1 MRRTITPYAVPTLVE
16 RGRQSANIPQ
26 MSPPYERQ
34 MREQKKNI
42 KKEHDT
48 KSPKVE
54 ENPPMEGDIYGD
66 LMDSNES
73 PYNL

>member
-1 MRRTITPYAVPTLVE
+1 
-16 RGRQSANIPQ
+16 

-54 ENPPMEGDIYGD
+54 EHPPMEGDIYGD